1 LSTRLLIFVDIEII
15 YVYAAAVGCS
25 EIVPPDDAWLKR
37 NDDAIVIGCYSSRQT
52 WRLSCNG
59 GNWIGVLGNCSK
71 GGN

>member
-1 LSTRLLIFVDIEII
+1 
-15 YVYAAAVGCS
+15 VYASAVGCL

-37 NDDAIVIGCYSSRQT
+37 NDDAIVIGCYSSR
-52 WRLSCNG
+52 LSCNG

>member
-1 LSTRLLIFVDIEII
+1 M
-15 YVYAAAVGCS
+15 YASAVGCL

-37 NDDAIVIGCYSSRQT
+37 NDDAIVIGCYSSR
-52 WRLSCNG
+52 LSCNG